1 MIFAAAFVLATTQV
15 PAQTPK
21 PAPVPISVTPGVVL
35 EGVRPVAFAP
45 APNGSKIIVC
55 LEDGNVRIIDSKT
68 HQTVMTLTKH
78 VAPAYAA
85 AWSADGLY
93 VATGDESARIF
104 VESPLSGE
112 KIREYRT
119 HIKGIEK
126 LSFNIT
132 RQYLMSTGKDDQINV
147 YDLSSPSIKEAHKIL
162 GKGANFYGATFDPKL
177 PYTISTGILGPG
189 GRCYDCVTG
198 KLTGFLATQDDQ
210 GVFDVAYNPN
220 GTREVTA
227 GKDGD
232 AIIFDATTLK
242 KLGTLKGH
250 QDWVMYTAYSP
261 NGKLIATASTDHTV
275 KVWNAYNFQKIADLP
290 AQSSVGSPLCFT
302 SDGDSLV
309 TVNDQGFLQFNKIT
323 PTQAEVETT
332 PVAVKKKKTKR
343 RHASS

>member
-1 MIFAAAFVLATTQV
+1 MDAKSSRKLRNNLGVRSMSTPRRKIHGGNGLSLAAAIVLGTAQGPAQATT
-15 PAQTPK
+15 PT
-21 PAPVPISVTPGVVL
+21 PVPVTVSPGVVL

-55 LEDGNVRIIDSKT
+55 LEDGSVRIVDSKT
-68 HQTVMTLTKH
+68 HQTRLKNLFTRH

-85 AWSADGLY
+85 AWSADGLL

-189 GRCYDCVTG
+189 GRCYDCVSG

-210 GVFDVAYNPN
+210 GVFDIAYNPN

-232 AIIFDATTLK
+232 AIIFDAMTLK
-242 KLGTLKGH
+242 EARHPERAPRLGDVHGLFPERK
-250 QDWVMYTAYSP
+250 
-261 NGKLIATASTDHTV
+261 
-275 KVWNAYNFQKIADLP
+275 ADCNSFWRRTIPSKFGMPTHSKKWRICPRKAL
-290 AQSSVGSPLCFT
+290 ALGSPLCLRLLHRT
-302 SDGDSLV
+302 A
-309 TVNDQGFLQFNKIT
+309 I
-323 PTQAEVETT
+323 
-332 PVAVKKKKTKR
+332 R
-343 RHASS
+343 